1 MQAAYFAL
9 DLYQD
14 AHDAFARAIDDLAV
28 AAMVAA
34 DAIGALRLEAGDDA
48 TLLAKVTE
56 LDFARQKIAAMG
68 DLEA

>member
-9 DLYQD
+9 DRYQD

-34 DAIGALRLEAGDDA
+34 DAIGALRLAAGDDA
-48 TLLAKVTE
+48 TLLAKATE

-68 DLEA
+68 DLDS